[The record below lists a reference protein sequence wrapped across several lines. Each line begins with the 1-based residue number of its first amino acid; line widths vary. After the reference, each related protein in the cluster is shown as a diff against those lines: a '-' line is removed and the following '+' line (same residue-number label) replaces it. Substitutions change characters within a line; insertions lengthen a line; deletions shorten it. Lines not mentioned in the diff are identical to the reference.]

1 MKKAGGPGVPMATAL
16 DADGC
21 EKVSR
26 FLQSLVKA
34 HRMLSGKTGRL
45 DIANFM
51 AVYRETY
58 ATQDIQPKHNGSNNR
73 IYTPELLERLRQM
86 QAAGLKNSECAELLG
101 VSAPT
106 IRGWVQNK
114 LRGMEC

>member
-1 MKKAGGPGVPMATAL
+1 MKKAGGPGVPMKEAL

-21 EKVSR
+21 ERVQR

-34 HRMLSGKTGRL
+34 HRLLDGRTGRM

-51 AVYRETY
+51 AVYRETF
-58 ATQDIQPKHNGSNNR
+58 ASRDIQPKHNGSNNR
-73 IYTPELLERLRQM
+73 IYTPELLEKLRQM
-86 QAAGLKNSECAELLG
+86 QAAGLKYSECAELLG

-106 IRGWVQNK
+106 VRTWVQK
-114 LRGMEC
+114 YLKEAG